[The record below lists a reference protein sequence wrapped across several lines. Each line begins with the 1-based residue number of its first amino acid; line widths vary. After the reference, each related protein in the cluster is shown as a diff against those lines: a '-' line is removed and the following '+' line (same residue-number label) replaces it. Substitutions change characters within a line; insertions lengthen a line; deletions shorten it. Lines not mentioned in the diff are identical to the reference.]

1 MGLKSVVSEWMDSI
15 SQSIHDGLVEI
26 IESSLQTS
34 QDLLST
40 GMNNNVSGSG
50 GLFST
55 FLSTH
60 PAEFDGTLDGSGT
73 HTVWSTMETLCNNAV
88 VPIAGMIM
96 VIILIND
103 LIQQCISGNN
113 FRDFDT
119 SIIFK
124 WIFKCLCG
132 VILISNIFYITSG
145 FLSFGTYATSQAITS
160 IFGGNEFITDAE
172 AITVDGEGLG
182 IGQLFAI
189 LCMAG
194 FMNLVVVA
202 LLVIMI
208 IVLASRMIE
217 IFMYLAVAPV
227 PIATM
232 MHNEWGQIGKNWIR
246 SVCALGF
253 QGLFIVIALSI
264 FQTLFSNVTN
274 KLAEGGD
281 VMMQMVILMGYS
293 LALCFT
299 VLKTGGISKSV
310 FNAH

>member
-26 IESSLQTS
+26 IESSLKMS
-34 QDLLST
+34 QDLLCT
-40 GMNNNVSGSG
+40 GMNNNTGSG

-55 FLSTH
+55 FLKTH
-60 PAEFDGTLDGSGT
+60 PADFDGTLDGSGSSS
-73 HTVWSTMETLCNNAV
+73 VWSTMETLCNNAV

-119 SIIFK
+119 GIIFK
-124 WIFKCLCG
+124 WIVKCLCG

-145 FLSFGTYATSQAITS
+145 FLSFGTYATNQAITA
-160 IFGGNEFITDAE
+160 IFGGSEFMSSAS
-172 AITVDGEGLG
+172 AIIVDGTNLG
-182 IGQLFAI
+182 IGELFGI

-194 FMNLVVVA
+194 FLNLVIVA

-208 IVLASRMIE
+208 IVMASRMIE
-217 IFMYLAVAPV
+217 IFMYLAVSPV

-253 QGLFIVIALSI
+253 QGLFIVVALSI
-264 FQTLFSNVTN
+264 FQTLFKNVTDT
-274 KLAEGGD
+274 LSSGGD

-299 VLKTGGISKSV
+299 ILKTGSISKSV